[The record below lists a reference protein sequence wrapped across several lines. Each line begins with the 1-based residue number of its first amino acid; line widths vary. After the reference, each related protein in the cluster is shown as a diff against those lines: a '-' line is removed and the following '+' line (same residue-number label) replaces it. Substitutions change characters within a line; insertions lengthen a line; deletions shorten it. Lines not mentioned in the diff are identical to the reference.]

1 LNQELRALLVCAIGV
16 ITCPVF
22 PCPYSVPSKERFFVS
37 PEQRAKAVADASHER
52 GSIQSSRNRE
62 RGADASLTD
71 DMGMTAVQAASR
83 NGHVGV
89 AKILRGHTLKKI
101 KLTGSRG
108 KNGKP

>member
-1 LNQELRALLVCAIGV
+1 VKALL
-16 ITCPVF
+16 
-22 PCPYSVPSKERFFVS
+22 
-37 PEQRAKAVADASHER
+37 
-52 GSIQSSRNRE
+52 E
-62 RGADASLTD
+62 RGADASLAD

-89 AKILRGHTLKKI
+89 AKILRGHSLRKI

>member
-1 LNQELRALLVCAIGV
+1 MSKSLNDQLHTAAASGDTAAVLRLIKKGAKINARGFYGWTPLMNAAVSNRPETVKALL
-16 ITCPVF
+16 
-22 PCPYSVPSKERFFVS
+22 
-37 PEQRAKAVADASHER
+37 
-52 GSIQSSRNRE
+52 E

-89 AKILRGHTLKKI
+89 AKILRGHSLRKV

>member
-1 LNQELRALLVCAIGV
+1 MNEQLHTAAASGDTAAVLRLISKGARVNARGFFGRTPLMNAAVCNRPETVKALL
-16 ITCPVF
+16 
-22 PCPYSVPSKERFFVS
+22 
-37 PEQRAKAVADASHER
+37 D
-52 GSIQSSRNRE
+52 

-89 AKILRGHTLKKI
+89 AKILRGHSLRKI